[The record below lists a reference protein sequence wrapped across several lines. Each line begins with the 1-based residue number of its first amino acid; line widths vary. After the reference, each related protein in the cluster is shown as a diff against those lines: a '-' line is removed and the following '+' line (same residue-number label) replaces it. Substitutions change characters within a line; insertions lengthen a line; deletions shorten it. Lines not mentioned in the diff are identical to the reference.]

1 MKKRQQLP
9 NLCKGIKSLI
19 GHIKNDNERFHDLSF
34 QDHTNIFYNEIFN
47 ENGIVTITHDNHKE
61 FLKLVDKIKIVF
73 DAENIEYDT
82 EQIEERLSK
91 FILQTIEEFLSCE
104 TERIESFIEKLK
116 VPEYKEYFFRLYN
129 FDYKHQTKFGK
140 HIRII
145 KGREIKDQIPNRL
158 NHKVEPNT
166 RNRNIIQNEDVLLG
180 ISVIAP
186 EKGYQGYY
194 KALDRAVRVNI
205 LFNFLNSF
213 HHKPSKVLELNKYI
227 IQENNLYQFKY
238 ENGHF
243 KVRQTPGVLD
253 SKFSWSILKK
263 RHPDNRP
270 NSGLYFDNG
279 WLNKIPSIIENDE
292 KLSALQKQCVRAI
305 DWIGDG
311 IVNSNQTKQFL
322 QIIISLET
330 VIEQDP
336 NKLKSRLKKDGI
348 WNDNLFVSITDQ
360 LVTIINLVCYPET
373 RNRQLKQKDKKI
385 KEAYEIRSRI
395 THNGEQLSENEE
407 SLIKYWYD
415 ITYKIITEIMF
426 YGRWSNVYDLWKA
439 ANL

>member
-166 RNRNIIQNEDVLLG
+166 RNRNIIQNEDVLL
-180 ISVIAP
+180 
-186 EKGYQGYY
+186 
-194 KALDRAVRVNI
+194 
-205 LFNFLNSF
+205 
-213 HHKPSKVLELNKYI
+213 
-227 IQENNLYQFKY
+227 
-238 ENGHF
+238 
-243 KVRQTPGVLD
+243 
-253 SKFSWSILKK
+253 
-263 RHPDNRP
+263 
-270 NSGLYFDNG
+270 
-279 WLNKIPSIIENDE
+279 
-292 KLSALQKQCVRAI
+292 
-305 DWIGDG
+305 
-311 IVNSNQTKQFL
+311 
-322 QIIISLET
+322 
-330 VIEQDP
+330 
-336 NKLKSRLKKDGI
+336 
-348 WNDNLFVSITDQ
+348 
-360 LVTIINLVCYPET
+360 
-373 RNRQLKQKDKKI
+373 
-385 KEAYEIRSRI
+385 
-395 THNGEQLSENEE
+395 
-407 SLIKYWYD
+407 
-415 ITYKIITEIMF
+415 
-426 YGRWSNVYDLWKA
+426 
-439 ANL
+439 